1 VGTDREVVLQR
12 HRQVG
17 IPFWAPG
24 RRTLTVGGGPRWHT
38 TARGRRRGGSG
49 AATDVRVGA
58 VNEEA
63 VVCVTLVE

>member
-1 VGTDREVVLQR
+1 
-12 HRQVG
+12 VG